1 LRAPSLDASREKP
14 ARRRFPK
21 ARLGIRG
28 FEAPSFLRRDFC
40 ATNTVYEMT
49 RLLARLADIAYRRR
63 GRMVLAWVVA
73 LVVLI
78 GLGSSLAGEYNA
90 DYDTPGS
97 ESEAAS
103 ELTEREF
110 GGYTGQEIFVV
121 WKDPAGANS
130 PAARESVDA
139 FLAEAKEIDNVEA
152 QTPIRVSKDG
162 TIATTTLPL
171 TVPGWEVSKE
181 DGEKLV
187 EAAEENSGGGL
198 EIKLGGDPIYRAQ
211 EGASP
216 EGIGFL
222 GGAIVLLIAFGSV
235 VAAGLPLAIALVG
248 LGISSGGL
256 ILLLANVVDV
266 PDWTT
271 AVTGL
276 IGIGVGID
284 YSLLV
289 LTRFRSA
296 MHAGKDRHDAVVE
309 AVTTAGRSV
318 IIAGCTVVI
327 AVLGL
332 FLTGLPYMYGVA
344 ISASLAV
351 LVMMFAAVTLLPA
364 LLSYLGPR
372 VDRLRIPFLGRTL
385 KAEGDGESPAARW
398 SHAVQRRPWTAAI
411 VATAV
416 LLALAA
422 PALGMRLGF
431 PDAGNDPPDTMTRQS
446 YDLISE
452 GFGPG
457 TNGPLVIAAQLP
469 GPEARADVERLAQQ
483 LRGEDGVAFV
493 PPPRFNEPGNAAII
507 TVIPTTSP
515 QDEATEDLVK
525 HLRETVVPEALAG
538 SGVRAEVGGVTA
550 ALEDQSEY
558 IVDRMP
564 LFISGVVGLSFLL
577 LLIAFHSPL
586 ISLKAGIMNLL
597 SVSAAYGVMTL
608 VAQGGTLGQLI
619 GIDHE
624 VPIAPF
630 MPVMMFAIL
639 FGLSMDYE
647 VFLISRIRE
656 EYLKDGDTRRAVA
669 DGLAKTARVITAA
682 AAIMVVVFLAFLT
695 TPEVFLKLFG
705 IGLASAIFLDATV
718 VRMVLVPAVMQL
730 LGSRNW
736 WIPDWLERIL
746 PRLDTE
752 RVAVGTAE
760 GRS

>member
-1 LRAPSLDASREKP
+1 
-14 ARRRFPK
+14 
-21 ARLGIRG
+21 
-28 FEAPSFLRRDFC
+28 
-40 ATNTVYEMT
+40 MT
-49 RLLARLADIAYRRR
+49 RFLTRLADFSYRRR
-63 GRMVLAWVVA
+63 GTVVLAWIGA
-73 LVVLI
+73 LIVLI
-78 GLGSSLAGEYNA
+78 GLGSSLKGAYEA
-90 DYDTPGS
+90 DYNTPGS
-97 ESEAAS
+97 ESKAAS
-103 ELTEREF
+103 DLTEREF
-110 GGYTGQEIFVV
+110 GGYSGQEVYVV
-121 WKDPAGANS
+121 WRDPNGAQS
-130 PAARESVDA
+130 PAARKRVDR
-139 FLAEAKEIDNVEA
+139 FLAEAEAVEHIDRA
-152 QTPIRVSKDG
+152 TATRVSKDG
-162 TIATTTLPL
+162 KIATTTLPM
-171 TVPGWEVSKE
+171 TVPGWEVTKE
-181 DGEKLV
+181 QGEQLID
-187 EAAEENSGGGL
+187 AAERNSGGGL
-198 EIKLGGDPIYRAQ
+198 EIQLGGDPIARGQ

-222 GGAIVLLIAFGSV
+222 AAAVVLLIAFGSL
-235 VAAGLPLAIALVG
+235 VAVGLPLVIALVG
-248 LGISSGGL
+248 LGITSGGL

-266 PDWTT
+266 PNWTT
-271 AVTGL
+271 AVSGL

-289 LTRFRSA
+289 LTRFRAALHSGA
-296 MHAGKDRHDAVVE
+296 SRHDAVVE

-332 FLTGLPYMYGVA
+332 FLTGLTYMYGVA
-344 ISASLAV
+344 LSASMAV
-351 LVMMFAAVTLLPA
+351 LVVMVASISLLPA

-372 VDRLRIPFLGRTL
+372 VDRLRIPLLGRSRR
-385 KAEGDGESPAARW
+385 AEGSEESLAWRW

-411 VATAV
+411 ASTIL

-431 PDAGNDPPDTMTRQS
+431 PDAGNDPPSTMTRKA

-457 TNGPLVIAAQLP
+457 TNGPLVIAAEMP
-469 GPEARADVERLAQQ
+469 GPSAKGDVESLVAE
-483 LRGEDGVAFV
+483 LRREEGVAYV
-493 PPPRFNEPGNAAII
+493 PAPRFNQAGDAALI

-515 QDEATEDLVK
+515 QDAATRDLVK
-525 HLRETVVPEALAG
+525 HLRGVVVPEALNG
-538 SGVRAEVGGVTA
+538 TGVNAQIGGVTA
-550 ALEDQSEY
+550 ALEDQSVY
-558 IVDRMP
+558 MVDRMP
-564 LFISGVVGLSFLL
+564 LFIAGVVGLSFLL

-586 ISLKAGIMNLL
+586 ISIKAAIMNLL

-608 VAQGGTLGQLI
+608 VAQGGAVGELI

-682 AAIMVVVFLAFLT
+682 AAIMVVVFLAFVAS
-695 TPEVFLKLFG
+695 PEVFLKLFG
-705 IGLASAIFLDATV
+705 IGLAAAIFFDATV

-730 LGSRNW
+730 LGRRNW
-736 WIPDWLERIL
+736 WIPQWLERRL
-746 PRLDTE
+746 PRLDVE
-752 RVAVGTAE
+752 RVATAE
-760 GRS
+760 GG

>member
-1 LRAPSLDASREKP
+1 
-14 ARRRFPK
+14 
-21 ARLGIRG
+21 
-28 FEAPSFLRRDFC
+28 
-40 ATNTVYEMT
+40 MT
-49 RLLARLADIAYRRR
+49 RRLARLADICYRRR
-63 GRMVLAWVVA
+63 GRVVLAWIAAAIVI
-73 LVVLI
+73 I
-78 GLGSSLAGEYNA
+78 GLGSSFAGEYEA
-90 DYDTPGS
+90 DYNTPGS
-97 ESEAAS
+97 ESKRAG
-103 ELTEREF
+103 ELAESRF
-110 GGYTGQEIFVV
+110 GGYSGQEVFVV
-121 WKDPAGANS
+121 WEDAGGADS
-130 PAARESVDA
+130 PAAMRRVRA
-139 FLAEAKEIDNVEA
+139 FLAEAEEVDNVESA
-152 QTPIRVSKDG
+152 APVRISGDG

-171 TVPGWEVSKE
+171 TAPGWEVPKE
-181 DGEKLV
+181 DGERLV
-187 EAAEENSGGGL
+187 TAAEDNSGDGL
-198 EIKLGGDPIYRAQ
+198 QIELLGDPIYRAQ

-222 GGAIVLLIAFGSV
+222 GAAIVLLIAFGSL
-235 VAAGLPLAIALVG
+235 VAAGLPLAIALIG

-256 ILLLANVVDV
+256 IVLLANVIDV

-271 AVTGL
+271 AVSGL

-296 MHAGKDRHDAVVE
+296 MQAGKDRHDAIVE

-344 ISASLAV
+344 ISASFAV
-351 LVMMFAAVTLLPA
+351 LVMMLASISLLPA

-372 VDRLRIPFLGRTL
+372 VDRLRIPLLGRAPKTE
-385 KAEGDGESPAARW
+385 AGEESLAARW
-398 SHAVQRRPWTAAI
+398 SHAVQRRPWPAAI
-411 VATAV
+411 LAAAV

-431 PDAGNDPPDTMTRQS
+431 PDAGNDPPDTMTRQA

-457 TNGPLVIAAQLP
+457 ANGPLVLVAELPDRAAAA
-469 GPEARADVERLAQQ
+469 GDVNALAQR
-483 LRGEDGVAFV
+483 LRGEPGVAYV
-493 PPPRFNEPGNAAII
+493 PAPRINATGDAALL

-515 QDEATEDLVK
+515 QAEATEDLVRR
-525 HLRETVVPEALAG
+525 LRGTVVPEQLNG
-538 SGVRAEVGGVTA
+538 TGIDVQIGGVTA
-550 ALEDQSEY
+550 ALDDQSEY
-558 IVDRMP
+558 MKDRMP
-564 LFISGVVGLSFLL
+564 LFIIGVVGLSFLL

-586 ISLKAGIMNLL
+586 ISLKAAVMNLL

-608 VAQGGTLGQLI
+608 VAQGGAVGKLI

-682 AAIMVVVFLAFLT
+682 AAIMVVVFLAFVAS
-695 TPEVFLKLFG
+695 PEVFLKLFG

-730 LGSRNW
+730 LGARNW
-736 WIPDWLERIL
+736 WIPDWLEKRL
-746 PRLDTE
+746 PRLDVE
-752 RVAVGTAE
+752 RAAPAE
-760 GRS
+760 SAS

>member
-1 LRAPSLDASREKP
+1 
-14 ARRRFPK
+14 
-21 ARLGIRG
+21 
-28 FEAPSFLRRDFC
+28 
-40 ATNTVYEMT
+40 
-49 RLLARLADIAYRRR
+49 
-63 GRMVLAWVVA
+63 
-73 LVVLI
+73 LV
-78 GLGSSLAGEYNA
+78 
-90 DYDTPGS
+90 
-97 ESEAAS
+97 
-103 ELTEREF
+103 
-110 GGYTGQEIFVV
+110 
-121 WKDPAGANS
+121 
-130 PAARESVDA
+130 
-139 FLAEAKEIDNVEA
+139 
-152 QTPIRVSKDG
+152 
-162 TIATTTLPL
+162 
-171 TVPGWEVSKE
+171 
-181 DGEKLV
+181 
-187 EAAEENSGGGL
+187 
-198 EIKLGGDPIYRAQ
+198 
-211 EGASP
+211 
-216 EGIGFL
+216 
-222 GGAIVLLIAFGSV
+222 
-235 VAAGLPLAIALVG
+235 IALVG

-256 ILLLANVVDV
+256 IVLLANVINV

-271 AVTGL
+271 AVTGM

-284 YSLLV
+284 YALLV
-289 LTRFRSA
+289 LTRFRA
-296 MHAGKDRHDAVVE
+296 ALKEGKDRHDAVVE

-351 LVMMFAAVTLLPA
+351 LVVMLAAITLLPA
-364 LLSYLGPR
+364 LLSYLGPN
-372 VDRLRIPFLGRTL
+372 VDRLRIPFLGRGL
-385 KAEGDGESPAARW
+385 KSEGNGESPAARW
-398 SHAVQRRPWTAAI
+398 SHAVQRRPWTAVI
-411 VATAV
+411 VATAI

-431 PDAGNDPPDTMTRQS
+431 PDAGNDRPGTMTREA
-446 YDLISE
+446 YDLLSE

-457 TNGPLVIAAQLP
+457 ANGPLVVVAELPDRGAA
-469 GPEARADVERLAQQ
+469 RDVDTLAAQ

-493 PPPRFNEPGNAAII
+493 PDPVINDSGTAALL

-515 QDEATEDLVK
+515 QDEATQDLVK
-525 HLRETVVPEALAG
+525 SLRATVIP
-538 SGVRAEVGGVTA
+538 GVLTGTGVTAEVGGVTA
-550 ALEDQSEY
+550 ALEDQSTY
-558 IVDRMP
+558 VVDRIP
-564 LFISGVVGLSFLL
+564 WFIAGVVGLSFLL

-586 ISLKAGIMNLL
+586 ISLKAGVMNLL

-608 VAQGGTLGQLI
+608 VAQGGAVGELI

-656 EYLKDGDTRRAVA
+656 EYLKDGNTRRAVA

-682 AAIMVVVFLAFLT
+682 AAIMVVVFLAFVAS
-695 TPEVFLKLFG
+695 PEVFLKLFG

-736 WIPDWLERIL
+736 WIPNWLERLL
-746 PRLDTE
+746 PRLDVE

-760 GRS
+760 GRP

>member
-1 LRAPSLDASREKP
+1 
-14 ARRRFPK
+14 
-21 ARLGIRG
+21 
-28 FEAPSFLRRDFC
+28 
-40 ATNTVYEMT
+40 MT
-49 RLLARLADIAYRRR
+49 SRLAALADLAYRRR
-63 GRMVLAWVVA
+63 GRVVIAWIVA

-110 GGYTGQEIFVV
+110 QGYSGQEVYVV
-121 WKDPAGANS
+121 WQDEAGVES
-130 PAARESVDA
+130 PEVEQRLDSFFAAA
-139 FLAEAKEIDNVEA
+139 TQVEHVEEP
-152 QTPIRVSKDG
+152 TPVRVSDDG
-162 TIATTTLPL
+162 TIGTTTLPL
-171 TVPGWEVSKE
+171 TVPGWEVEKE
-181 DGEKLV
+181 DGEKLID
-187 EAAEENSGGGL
+187 AAEANSGDGL
-198 EIKLGGDPIYRAQ
+198 EIKLGGDPIYQAQ
-211 EGASP
+211 SQSSP
-216 EGIGFL
+216 EGLGFL
-222 GGAIVLLIAFGSV
+222 GAAIVLLIAFGSV

-271 AVTGL
+271 AVSGL

-284 YSLLV
+284 YALLV
-289 LTRFRSA
+289 LTRFRA
-296 MHAGKDRHDAVVE
+296 ALNAGKDRHDAVVE

-318 IIAGCTVVI
+318 IIAGGTVVI

-344 ISASLAV
+344 LAASLAV
-351 LVMMFAAVTLLPA
+351 LVVMVAAITLLPA
-364 LLSYLGPR
+364 LLSYLGPK

-385 KAEGDGESPAARW
+385 RAEGDSNSPAARW
-398 SHAVQRRPWTAAI
+398 SHAVQRRPWLAVI
-411 VATAV
+411 VATAI

-431 PDAGNDPPDTMTRQS
+431 PDAGNDPPDTMTRQA
-446 YDLISE
+446 YDLITE

-457 TNGPLVIAAQLP
+457 TNGPLVIAAELP
-469 GPEARADVERLAQQ
+469 DPGAESQIKALADE
-483 LRGEDGVAFV
+483 LRGESGVAFV
-493 PPPRFNEPGNAAII
+493 PDPVINQSGSAAIV

-515 QDEATEDLVK
+515 QDEATEELVK
-525 HLRETVVPEALAG
+525 RLRSTVLPEALAG
-538 SGVRAEVGGVTA
+538 SGITAHVGGVTA
-550 ALEDQSEY
+550 ALDDQSEY
-558 IVDRMP
+558 VTDRMP
-564 LFISGVVGLSFLL
+564 LFIAGVVGLSFLL
-577 LLIAFHSPL
+577 LLVAFHSPL

-608 VAQGGTLGQLI
+608 AAKGGGLSSLI

-630 MPVMMFAIL
+630 LPVMMFAIL

-656 EYLKDGDTRRAVA
+656 EYLKHGDTRRAVA

-682 AAIMVVVFLAFLT
+682 AAIMVVVFLAFLAA
-695 TPEVFLKLFG
+695 PDVFLKLFG
-705 IGLASAIFLDATV
+705 IGLAAAIFLDATL

-730 LGSRNW
+730 LGRANW
-736 WIPDWLERIL
+736 WIPGWLERVL
-746 PRLDTE
+746 PRLDAD
-752 RVAVGTAE
+752 RIPAAAE
-760 GRS
+760 GRP